1 MTTASGTSSPPH
13 LITGSIR
20 GPARFRLQEDL
31 VRYDREPSSV
41 SNLIAR
47 ELHELAA
54 PCCWVAS
61 IDQELGKRLD
71 AVGGAAIA
79 GAPYRLSLVPVSAG
93 DMALAYDR
101 VATRMLWYA
110 NHGLWPDLP
119 PVRYTE
125 KDLQAFRGAFQTI
138 NHQFARTLAGLCRF
152 GSVVITHDYQLA
164 TTPALFREWD
174 RRTPLAHM
182 SYTPFADASS
192 LSRLPLE
199 VSLAVC
205 RGMLGAD
212 LLGFTSPRW
221 AARFLSCAE
230 SVGGMVDHS
239 AGAVEYLGRR
249 SWVRIYPVWAD
260 STELLGTS
268 RDRSTPWAAGLAS
281 RRPGPI
287 IARAERLDPAKNALR
302 SFDALELVLDRMPA
316 MRGVAQYVVCFVPT
330 REAVPEYQWYA
341 AEVRAAVARINR
353 RYPGTVQLHVGDD
366 RERALGILSRA
377 DVIVVNSVLDGMNLI
392 AEEAVLVNRVD
403 GVLVLSAGVGCADFL
418 GEGAVVIED
427 PRDVES
433 TANALETALTMSS
446 DERGRRAAMLRA
458 AVSMSESRLL
468 ERLLT
473 DLGLIE
479 AGSDPETAWPAG
491 TAF

>member
-1 MTTASGTSSPPH
+1 
-13 LITGSIR
+13 
-20 GPARFRLQEDL
+20 
-31 VRYDREPSSV
+31 
-41 SNLIAR
+41 
-47 ELHELAA
+47 
-54 PCCWVAS
+54 
-61 IDQELGKRLD
+61 
-71 AVGGAAIA
+71 
-79 GAPYRLSLVPVSAG
+79 
-93 DMALAYDR
+93 
-101 VATRMLWYA
+101 
-110 NHGLWPDLP
+110 
-119 PVRYTE
+119 
-125 KDLQAFRGAFQTI
+125 
-138 NHQFARTLAGLCRF
+138 
-152 GSVVITHDYQLA
+152 
-164 TTPALFREWD
+164 
-174 RRTPLAHM
+174 
-182 SYTPFADASS
+182 
-192 LSRLPLE
+192 
-199 VSLAVC
+199 
-205 RGMLGAD
+205 
-212 LLGFTSPRW
+212 
-221 AARFLSCAE
+221 
-230 SVGGMVDHS
+230 
-239 AGAVEYLGRR
+239 
-249 SWVRIYPVWAD
+249 
-260 STELLGTS
+260 
-268 RDRSTPWAAGLAS
+268 
-281 RRPGPI
+281 
-287 IARAERLDPAKNALR
+287 
-302 SFDALELVLDRMPA
+302 